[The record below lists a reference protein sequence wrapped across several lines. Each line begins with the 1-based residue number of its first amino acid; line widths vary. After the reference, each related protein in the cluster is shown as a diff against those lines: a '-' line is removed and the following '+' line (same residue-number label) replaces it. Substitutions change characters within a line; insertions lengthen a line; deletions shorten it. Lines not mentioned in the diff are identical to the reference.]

1 MIWLDCWKNIWE
13 KFRFSFGI
21 GCWIHWA
28 IVLYFEIQWDLEM
41 PKIIFFFQVNSKNSK
56 ESILKNLT
64 FRSWRRIFFNR
75 YCRINFLHFSTFFSD
90 IQNHL
95 IFRSAFFSQ
104 PFTPWSLHEFQKPDW
119 WLYNSKGISLLS
131 AFLTKFTGQVFLCV
145 RSSYFTM
152 CQWIR
157 W

>member
-1 MIWLDCWKNIWE
+1 
-13 KFRFSFGI
+13 
-21 GCWIHWA
+21 
-28 IVLYFEIQWDLEM
+28 M

-104 PFTPWSLHEFQKPDW
+104 PFTPWSLHEFQKQTDGFIILKEFHYCLLFW
-119 WLYNSKGISLLS
+119 QNSLD
-131 AFLTKFTGQVFLCV
+131 KFFCVFVLHTLLCV
-145 RSSYFTM
+145 SGLDGSGILKEFWLEFSKAVGFAYCNF
-152 CQWIR
+152 
-157 W
+157 